1 MLWSIPC
8 AYILEHLYFYRMD
21 SQKWD
26 CWSEVTCIL
35 HFDRCHQI
43 IFKKVVPIYVP
54 KKCINLPFPA
64 PSPNRMLLIFW
75 FLSIQW
81 LKKEISFQL
90 VFTRVWRSFAMFL
103 GYILSSMHC
112 LLRSFSQSF
121 TKLLVFPCW
130 FIVLP
135 LGAY

>member
-1 MLWSIPC
+1 MEYSLCLYPRALVSIFTGWIPKSEI
-8 AYILEHLYFYRMD
+8 AGQRLHAFYILTAAAKLSLR
-21 SQKWD
+21 
-26 CWSEVTCIL
+26 
-35 HFDRCHQI
+35 
-43 IFKKVVPIYVP
+43 KVVPIYVP

-90 VFTRVWRSFAMFL
+90 VLTRIWRSFAMFL
-103 GYILSSMHC
+103 GYILGSMHC

-121 TKLLVFPCW
+121 TKLLILTCW

-135 LGAY
+135 LWA